1 VSFESKIHH
10 YNGIY
15 TFKSRERGEA
25 DRDGKALFIRVQMFV
40 EFKYIR
46 NRFTAKYNTF
56 IKT

>member
-1 VSFESKIHH
+1 MASTH
-10 YNGIY
+10 
-15 TFKSRERGEA
+15 SRVERGERLIGMA